1 MIRISTS
8 ILCILLG
15 CCLSLRENLHKQLLS
30 YDWYCESVCVLVI
43 SLSQPRKRYIDRW
56 TNGRTDDWS
65 YNQPYSQLLL
75 HICICVCVGVR
86 LCKSIIAVGVALFVC
101 CILIR
106 FLFVYAPVLFVSVCV
121 SCLLV
126 FNNVLWLILM
136 SVVAYILAC

>member
-43 SLSQPRKRYIDRW
+43 SLSQPRKRYTDRW
-56 TNGRTDDWS
+56 TNGRMIGRTTNRTANCCFIFVFNV
-65 YNQPYSQLLL
+65 Y
-75 HICICVCVGVR
+75 VCVGVR
-86 LCKSIIAVGVALFVC
+86 LFNSIVALFVC

-121 SCLLV
+121 SRLLV